1 MSIKV
6 PAVIVPVEKTS
17 SKYLISSVK
26 LSGESQ
32 TSCASLVSVR
42 ISRSFVRSRVVR

>member
-1 MSIKV
+1 MSKE
-6 PAVIVPVEKTS
+6 VPVVIFLLKTL

-32 TSCASLVSVR
+32 TSCARLV
-42 ISRSFVRSRVVR
+42 SRSFVRSWVVR